1 MEYFP
6 PEFLVLTLVHDK
18 LSFSSSLKMYRHGI
32 SIEKFFISF
41 IFQTFIV
48 ITSRFGK
55 RHVHV
60 LNKAKSFYIFG
71 QNHPV
76 RKFALYIT
84 TNQYPLIQKKDKGQ
98 QKNVRIEFCQQVTE
112 ALII

>member
-1 MEYFP
+1 MPSTEALDTTF
-6 PEFLVLTLVHDK
+6 ENFVEK
-18 LSFSSSLKMYRHGI
+18 I
-32 SIEKFFISF
+32 SPSE
-41 IFQTFIV
+41 TFIV

-98 QKNVRIEFCQQVTE
+98 LKNVRIEFCQQVTE

>member
-18 LSFSSSLKMYRHGI
+18 LSFSSSFEMYRHGI

-84 TNQYPLIQKKDKGQ
+84 TNQYPLIQKKGQ

>member
-1 MEYFP
+1 
-6 PEFLVLTLVHDK
+6 
-18 LSFSSSLKMYRHGI
+18 MYRHGI
-32 SIEKFFISF
+32 FIAKMFVSF

-55 RHVHV
+55 PHVHV

-84 TNQYPLIQKKDKGQ
+84 TNQYPLIQKKEKRE
-98 QKNVRIEFCQQVTE
+98 QKNVRMGFCQQVTYT
-112 ALII
+112 LII